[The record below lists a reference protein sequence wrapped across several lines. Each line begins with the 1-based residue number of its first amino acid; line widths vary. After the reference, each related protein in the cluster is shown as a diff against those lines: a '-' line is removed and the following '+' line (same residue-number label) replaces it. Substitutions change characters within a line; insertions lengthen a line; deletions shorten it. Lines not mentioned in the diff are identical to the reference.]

1 VPTDQPG
8 AEKKMADLPDQ
19 QIAPLTRVLERASAG
34 DRQAAAELFPL
45 VYDELRKLARSRMA
59 NQPPGATLQ
68 PTALVHEAY
77 LKLVGGGD
85 PGWDSRAHFFG
96 AAAQAMRHI
105 LVDQARRKASLK
117 RGGDRKRVDGDAI
130 ELTIEPIG
138 EDILA
143 LDEALTELEQQDE
156 RKTRIVMLHY
166 FGGLT
171 FEETAAAL
179 GISVPTVQR
188 EWRFTRSWLFARLGG
203 EIDGQS

>member
-1 VPTDQPG
+1 MSD
-8 AEKKMADLPDQ
+8 EPDQ
-19 QIAPLTRVLERASAG
+19 QIAALTRVLHAAIAG

-59 NQPPGATLQ
+59 GSPPGTTLQ

-77 LKLVGGGD
+77 LKLVGRGD

-96 AAAQAMRHI
+96 AAAQAMRNI
-105 LVDQARRKASLK
+105 LVDQARRKGSLK
-117 RGGDRKRVDGDAI
+117 RGGDRKRVDSDGFELAI
-130 ELTIEPIG
+130 EPMG

-143 LDEALTELEQQDE
+143 LDEALTELEGQDE
-156 RKTRIVMLHY
+156 RKCRVVMLHY

-171 FEETAAAL
+171 FEETAAAM

-188 EWRFTRSWLFARLGG
+188 EWRFTRSWLYARMGG
-203 EIDGQS
+203 ENAGRS

>member
-1 VPTDQPG
+1 
-8 AEKKMADLPDQ
+8 M
-19 QIAPLTRVLERASAG
+19 APLTRVLERASAG